1 MDPGLC
7 NVIAEGVSI
16 SRAPSFFLSV
26 SRREVISAKVLG
38 LLAYSE
44 KAPVVIIWLHVT
56 NI

>member
-1 MDPGLC
+1 MYPGLC